1 MRPKRVKLG
10 ISWNDIRKEEDI
22 KKEKRKYVPTKIS
35 GSLEK
40 TAKKR
45 AVMNTYKERRNH

>member
-1 MRPKRVKLG
+1 MEY
-10 ISWNDIRKEEDI
+10 DIRKEEDI
-22 KKEKRKYVPTKIS
+22 KRGEKKIRSTKIS